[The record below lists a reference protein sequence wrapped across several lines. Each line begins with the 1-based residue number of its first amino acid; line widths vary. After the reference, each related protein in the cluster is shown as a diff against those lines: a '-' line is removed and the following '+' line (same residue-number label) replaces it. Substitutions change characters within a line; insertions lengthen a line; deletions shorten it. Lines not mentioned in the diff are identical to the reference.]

1 MDYRVIEIFDNFGP
15 KTERMLL
22 LNNIYYSCSLIFY
35 IIDVVVGSEGS
46 AHDARV
52 LKDAMLHG
60 FSIIDRKYYLGDA
73 GYSLSNYCLTPY
85 RGVRYHLKE
94 WAAADTQPQ
103 NKEELFN
110 LRHASL
116 RYVIERSFG
125 VLKKRFQ
132 VLHNMNTRQ
141 YSFDLQYDLI
151 LCCFIIHNFIR
162 MNALEEDIYYN
173 LDAKDI
179 SDNDDLNDVAVNDN
193 NDRLST
199 KWRDDIASLM
209 WDQYQAILQQRNHK

>member
-1 MDYRVIEIFDNFGP
+1 M
-15 KTERMLL
+15 
-22 LNNIYYSCSLIFY
+22 IFY

-60 FSIIDRKYYLGDA
+60 FPIIDRKY
-73 GYSLSNYCLTPY
+73 NYCLTPY

-103 NKEELFN
+103 NKEELFY

-116 RYVIERSFG
+116 RNVIERSFG

-132 VLHNMNTRQ
+132 VLHIMNTRQ
-141 YSFDLQYDLI
+141 YSFDLQCDLI

-173 LDAKDI
+173 LDAEDI